1 MVNLV
6 INFLPTEWFFTISIL
21 QNKKLEAC
29 CTNVTQKSWPD
40 CSSRNMLNHLN
51 TFLRHDKHS
60 FLQLGKFKSIV
71 KQKKEGFDMYKSIL
85 FQWLFD
91 DLILT
96 SLVPI
101 ILIFYYSSNIIFT
114 FYIVSRLSAHW
125 IKLSVQFWSSQHNH
139 LFEIQYFA
147 LLQTMNER
155 FWVSWHKTFRNVW
168 NLLLI

>member
-29 CTNVTQKSWPD
+29 CKNVTQKSWPD

-71 KQKKEGFDMYKSIL
+71 KQKRK
-85 FQWLFD
+85 
-91 DLILT
+91 DLICMNPSYFNGYLMIWFLT
-96 SLVPI
+96 SI
-101 ILIFYYSSNIIFT
+101 NFFSTNNSNI
-114 FYIVSRLSAHW
+114 
-125 IKLSVQFWSSQHNH
+125 
-139 LFEIQYFA
+139 
-147 LLQTMNER
+147 
-155 FWVSWHKTFRNVW
+155 
-168 NLLLI
+168 LLLFKHNFYFLYCKQIKCSLN